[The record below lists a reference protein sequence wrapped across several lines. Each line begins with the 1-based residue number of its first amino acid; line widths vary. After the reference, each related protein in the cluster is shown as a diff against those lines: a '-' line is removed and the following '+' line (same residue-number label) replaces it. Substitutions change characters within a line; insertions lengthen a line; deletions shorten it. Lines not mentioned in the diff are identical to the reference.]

1 MQLKPKTTGMRIDS
15 SSSAI
20 SKLIKEFRTLILYGI
35 IGSASAALDFLLYTF
50 FVNILSWHYIFSNCI
65 SVLAGI
71 STSFSLNRAY
81 NFKVK
86 DQITK
91 RFSIFLCVGL
101 CGMLISN
108 LILYLCIDY
117 LHMNKIV
124 SKLLSIILV
133 VFFQF
138 LINKYI
144 TFKPTKISNE

>member
-1 MQLKPKTTGMRIDS
+1 MVIDS
-15 SSSAI
+15 SMI
-20 SKLIKEFRTLILYGI
+20 CKLIKKFRTLILYGI

-50 FVNILSWHYIFSNCI
+50 FVNVLLWHYIVSNCI

-71 STSFSLNRAY
+71 TTSFSLNRAY

-101 CGMLISN
+101 CGMLLSN
-108 LILYLCIDY
+108 LILYFCIDY
-117 LHMNKIV
+117 MQMNKIL
-124 SKLLSIILV
+124 SKILSIVLV

-144 TFKPTKISNE
+144 TFRPSR